1 VVAGI
6 LGKDE
11 DMTSN
16 IFRGTWLT
24 ILVVGAVVAGFQAK
38 PLTAILVA
46 QYANGLVLPVMAMV
60 LIGLANQVKVD
71 ADVDAFG
78 DSTRQFAALVV
89 VVFCLLLAV
98 IKLV

>member
-1 VVAGI
+1 
-6 LGKDE
+6 
-11 DMTSN
+11 
-16 IFRGTWLT
+16 
-24 ILVVGAVVAGFQAK
+24 
-38 PLTAILVA
+38 
-46 QYANGLVLPVMAMV
+46 
-60 LIGLANQVKVD
+60 VKVD